1 MCVWWELETGGLEEG
16 RYKFKGKSVGKRLI
30 LWLGQGHHGSALSV
44 ALPIWQQ
51 S

>member
-16 RYKFKGKSVGKRLI
+16 RYKFKSRSAGKHLI
-30 LWLGQGHHGSALSV
+30 LCLGQGHHGSALSV
-44 ALPIWQQ
+44 ASSIWEQ